1 MGWEEIVAWLIFFIH
16 FQIGI
21 KVSKCSEIK
30 FNELKMKDKIL
41 RIYFWTLV
49 ITGTILLF
57 IGFIKYYYSYL

>member
-1 MGWEEIVAWLIFFIH
+1 MGWKEIIAWLIFFIH

-21 KVSKCSEIK
+21 TVGKSLEIK

-49 ITGTILLF
+49 ITGAILLF
-57 IGFIKYYYSYL
+57 IGFIKYCYSYL